1 MRSHQASDPT
11 KNRLSHRFLRSWLR
25 PFATN
30 PFEDGMAAT
39 LAVSGFALLALE
51 LWLLGRA
58 GVGFDRQPDL
68 GGYGWL
74 LVGLLLLAT
83 AFSARWA
90 NRRVVE
96 HGGRVVFLWLRVCRP
111 VDDGH
116 SDEADDRPDD
126 MPILILAL
134 GCGVGG
140 GTLGNLWASG
150 YYFDTSPIPWLVAG
164 AWLAATLVWIIWIH
178 RRVLARP
185 ASTCGI
191 EYIRDLPAKVAATAS
206 SLFLVLAVGTAGLAG
221 IPMAAGDSTLALAI
235 VLVLAFVCIR
245 ASIARTRHMANAQ
258 ASTSREAEPA

>member
-1 MRSHQASDPT
+1 MSR
-11 KNRLSHRFLRSWLR
+11 RFLRSWLR

-30 PFEDGMAAT
+30 PLEDGLAAT
-39 LAVSGFALLALE
+39 LAVGGFALLALT
-51 LWLLGRA
+51 LWLAGGA
-58 GVGFDRQPDL
+58 GVGFDRRPDL

-83 AFSARWA
+83 VFSARWA

-96 HGGRVVFLWLRVCRP
+96 QGGRAAFLWLRVRRP

-116 SDEADDRPDD
+116 GDEAHDRPDD
-126 MPILILAL
+126 MPILIQAL
-134 GCGVGG
+134 GGG
-140 GTLGNLWASG
+140 AGGATLGNLWTSG

-164 AWLAATLVWIIWIH
+164 ALLAASLVWIIWVH

-185 ASTCGI
+185 ASTCGV

-221 IPMAAGDSTLALAI
+221 IPMAVGDSTLALAI
-235 VLVLAFVCIR
+235 ALPIVLVLALVCIR
-245 ASIARTRHMANAQ
+245 ASMARTRHVADAQ
-258 ASTSREAEPA
+258 ASTSRQAEPAQRPSE